1 MVRMLVTRPEPDA
14 SETALKLSALGI
26 EPVVEPL
33 LRYET
38 LTTTLPDPKGFA
50 ALVLTSANALRA
62 LEQRRVI
69 DTYRHLQTFT
79 VGDRTAAAAR
89 KLGFTD
95 VVSAEGDARDLVA
108 LLAEAGLAGPVLYPA
123 ARERSANLGKALARH
138 GVMVITSEIYGM
150 APANALIA
158 AALARNSMAA
168 RSPPRCSFRA
178 APPKPSSISPP
189 KWPANK
195 ASLGMLCLSETVA
208 APLLAA
214 HFGRVNLSDH
224 PSEEAMLGLALSFAR
239 DQKQGMITP

>member
-62 LEQRRVI
+62 LEQRGVI
-69 DTYRHLQTFT
+69 AIYRHLKTYT

-89 KLGFTD
+89 KLGFAD

-138 GVMVITSEIYGM
+138 GVMVITTEIYGM
-150 APANALIA
+150 APANALTAPARAAIELGQIA
-158 AALARNSMAA
+158 AALFFSRRTAETFIDLTTEVAGR
-168 RSPPRCSFRA
+168 
-178 APPKPSSISPP
+178 KEL
-189 KWPANK
+189 
-195 ASLGMLCLSETVA
+195 SLLCLSETVA
-208 APLLAA
+208 APFVKA